1 MNAVLRLN
9 LIVSLMFFIALAI
22 TISMMLEQASKDINR
37 EVLTSVS
44 FNHRLLTAA
53 SNDEA
58 FIQDLLHN
66 HTRHVTIDLIEPNEL
81 MNKGPG
87 SDSDNKTDLGEEES
101 EVPEWF
107 LDLIPGIEELE
118 EKQYFRYL
126 ENGKVLRLQAD
137 SADEV
142 EEVWESVQHIFIL
155 FILSALLSNIAIYA
169 GIRHGIKPIAHFLAA
184 LGAIQKG
191 HFTARLKQYSIR
203 EINEL
208 SKHFNMMAQALEASE
223 EDNKK
228 LTHELMKIQETERAH
243 LARELHDDLGQYL
256 TGIQAQAYLVSQSA
270 DKPEIVEA
278 VSKQISENCVAMQTS
293 FRQLIRDLHPVILEQ
308 LGLAEAVH
316 AMVDSWSQQNGI
328 DVQLNIS
335 SDIPKLDD
343 EGNTHIYRIVQ
354 EALHNISRH
363 SGADLVSINIDGV
376 EGRLEMSISDNGK
389 GIAEDAP
396 SGMGLRSMKERARC
410 LRGQL
415 QLEEPEGGGCRISL
429 ELPSVTGVNV

>member
-81 MNKGPG
+81 MSKGPG
-87 SDSDNKTDLGEEES
+87 SDSDNKVQLEEDP
-101 EVPEWF
+101 EVPKWF

-169 GIRHGIKPIAHFLAA
+169 GVRHGIKPIAHFLAA
-184 LGAIQKG
+184 LGEIQKG
-191 HFTARLKQYSIR
+191 HFTARLKHYSIR

-256 TGIQAQAYLVSQSA
+256 TGIQAQAYLVSQSV

-308 LGLAEAVH
+308 LGLAEAVQ

-389 GIAEDAP
+389 GIAEKTP

-410 LRGQL
+410 LKGQL
-415 QLEEPEGGGCRISL
+415 QWMEPEGGGCRINL
-429 ELPSVTGVNV
+429 ELPSVTGVNL